1 MQRVAVIGG
10 TGDLGRGLVARW
22 ALGEEMV
29 IIGSRSPEKA
39 KKVAEELTKLTGRR
53 IEWAENREAAKRADI
68 IVLSIPFEA
77 LPDVAREIR
86 PEVRGK
92 IVLSVI
98 VPLRFDGGDVECFR
112 PESGS
117 AAEEV
122 ARLLPEARVVSAF
135 HTVGAKML
143 QNIQSPVPC
152 DVVVCGDELEAK
164 QKVIELINHIPGMR
178 AIDGGPLKNS
188 RLVEATVALLVE
200 LSRLH
205 KVPGVGLRFEGL

>member
-1 MQRVAVIGG
+1 MQTIAVIGG

-22 ALGEEMV
+22 VLGEEKV

-39 KKVAEELTKLTGRR
+39 KKVAEELSRLTGREIGWGR
-53 IEWAENREAAKRADI
+53 NSEAARLAEI
-68 IVLSIPFEA
+68 VVLSVPFAA
-77 LPDVAREIR
+77 LSEIAEEIR

-98 VPLRFDGGDVECFR
+98 VPLKFEGGDIEYIR

-122 ARLLPEARVVSAF
+122 AKLLPEARVVSAF

-143 QNIQSPVPC
+143 QDIGSPVPC
-152 DVVVCGDELEAK
+152 DVVICGDDLEAK
-164 QKVIELINHIPGMR
+164 KRVIRLINHIPGMR

-188 RLVEATVALLVE
+188 RLVEVTVALLVE
-200 LSRLH
+200 LSRMYG
-205 KVPGVGLRFEGL
+205 VPGVSLKFEGL